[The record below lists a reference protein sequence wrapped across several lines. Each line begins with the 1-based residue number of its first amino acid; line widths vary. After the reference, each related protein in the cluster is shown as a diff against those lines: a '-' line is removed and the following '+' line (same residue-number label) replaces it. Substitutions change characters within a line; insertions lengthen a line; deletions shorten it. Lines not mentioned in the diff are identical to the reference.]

1 MGKIVKLLLPFFL
14 AIFAFGGGVFDDFD
28 NKFTKANK
36 QDRIQIYHELKGVY
50 LSSILNNN
58 DKLTIILKELG
69 ATIIAEQEE
78 MVYESN

>member
-1 MGKIVKLLLPFFL
+1 MGKIVKFLLPFFL

-50 LSSILNNN
+50 LNSILN
-58 DKLTIILKELG
+58 DKNRDS
-69 ATIIAEQEE
+69 IAASREDT
-78 MVYESN
+78 V